1 MVGKP
6 GRLALSIKMAVLGR
20 ITAYRQQ
27 KGAVLYD
34 RKANALLARVGGL
47 RIAADSFPLYGLRED
62 QFLEMLSDFEA
73 GIDVE
78 HIFAVVQRF

>member
-1 MVGKP
+1 MKSSCKKEKSPYVH
-6 GRLALSIKMAVLGR
+6 LELEC
-20 ITAYRQQ
+20 
-27 KGAVLYD
+27 AVLYV